1 MASPWPFPDADL
13 DEGPPD
19 VVMRAVPAAG
29 LEPAHG
35 AWRVMGDVAWQNT
48 ADGGFLL
55 RWRDLLLARTDPDGA
70 RLRVAPLAPAAP
82 AALAGYLYA
91 QLLSF
96 SLVARGLEPYHATV
110 VALPTGAVALIGP
123 PGVGKSTL
131 AAALLA
137 AGGRLVT
144 DDVLVLGPGSRTA
157 RAGPAR
163 LKLFPEAAGLLL
175 GLPSSAGAILH
186 PDSAKRAYAT
196 PRAVHTGA
204 PLRAWVRLAP
214 PLDEAGPPERIR
226 GSEAVRALLAATF
239 NRVVTDPDRLRR
251 QLTAA
256 AGAARIP
263 VWHARPPRGLE
274 RLAGFAAQV
283 AALAEGPAER

>member
-1 MASPWPFPDADL
+1 MESPWPFPDAAFE
-13 DEGPPD
+13 EGPPD
-19 VVMRAVPAAG
+19 VVIRAVPAAG
-29 LEPAHG
+29 LQPTND
-35 AWRVMGDVAWQNT
+35 AWRVMGDAAWQDT

-55 RWRDLLLARTDPDGA
+55 RWRDLLLARTDPAGA

-110 VALPTGAVALIGP
+110 VALPAGAVALTGP

-144 DDVLVLGPGSRTA
+144 DDVLVLAPGSRMA

-163 LKLFPEAAGLLL
+163 LKLFPEAAELLL
-175 GLPSSAGAILH
+175 GLPSSASVLLH
-186 PDSAKRAYAT
+186 PDSAKRAYAV
-196 PRAVHTGA
+196 PRAVRTDV
-204 PLRAWVRLAP
+204 PLRAWVTLALP
-214 PLDEAGPPERIR
+214 GDRGGPPERVR
-226 GSEAVRALLAATF
+226 GGQAVRALLAATF

-251 QLTAA
+251 QLAA
-256 AGAARIP
+256 AACAARIP

-274 RLAGFAAQV
+274 LLPGFAARV
-283 AALAEGPAER
+283 AALVEVPAER